1 MKSIEIKVPR
11 NLIQKFYPH
20 PEPYGDGDYVVDLI
34 NGMYTDVFYREE
46 GDFVTITNDSKLIS
60 YLNMN
65 QMKSRHYFFR
75 NGVYS
80 LRIKEDIDNQNI
92 KDWELVSP
100 ILVELEMPQEHKLPN
115 EFMFC
120 FYWIEVGYAII
131 EGRTMTLRVYEKNLI
146 HMIDISVAI
155 DLIIESIKNTTN

>member
-20 PEPYGDGDYVVDLI
+20 PEPYGDGSYVVDLI

-46 GDFVTITNDSKLIS
+46 GDFVTITNDCKLIS
-60 YLNMN
+60 YLKNN
-65 QMKSRHYFFR
+65 RVKSRKYFFR

-80 LRIKEDIDNQNI
+80 LRIKEDMDNQNI
-92 KDWELVSP
+92 EDWKSITP
-100 ILVELEMPQEHKLPN
+100 ILVELEMPQAHKLPD

-120 FYWIEVGYAII
+120 FYWIEVGYAKI
-131 EGRTMTLRVYEKNLI
+131 EDRTMTLRVYEMDLI
-146 HMIDISVAI
+146 QMIDIGVAI
-155 DLIIESIKNTTN
+155 DLIIESIRNHS